1 MCFASFLTRPTLWIA
16 LAAILWASLAPS
28 LAHALSL
35 SPGGH
40 HTLRI
45 SVDYCVSDGDTQSGL
60 TLEVPRDGGDG
71 SQADAHG
78 DGHHC
83 PLCRNPQA
91 GVGILP
97 APVPVLPAPSA
108 APSPTRR
115 CSSWRPIP
123 FMPGARPSRAHRP
136 RTKSAQHCRLTA
148 EPVRACPPSPSARY
162 VRARYAPGR
171 VPSSRSL
178 RTALRSRLPCL
189 LPGGVPGAW
198 AALRFQT

>member
-40 HTLRI
+40 HTLRV
-45 SVDYCVSDGDTQSGL
+45 SVDYCVSEGDTQSGL

-83 PLCRNPQA
+83 PLCRNQQA
-91 GVGILP
+91 SVGILP
-97 APVPVLPAPSA
+97 APVPVLPAPIGRAITYPPLFFLAANPLHAWSA
-108 APSPTRR
+108 AQP
-115 CSSWRPIP
+115 
-123 FMPGARPSRAHRP
+123 RA
-136 RTKSAQHCRLTA
+136 
-148 EPVRACPPSPSARY
+148 PPAN
-162 VRARYAPGR
+162 
-171 VPSSRSL
+171 
-178 RTALRSRLPCL
+178 
-189 LPGGVPGAW
+189 
-198 AALRFQT
+198 